1 MNDYNDPIA
10 LSGFLIAL
18 NTTLMLEKRGII
30 SHEDTKEIIEQA
42 LLNLETHQTTAGPD
56 NQATFQSARSIL
68 EGLRT
73 LVSRPSAQ
81 R

>member
-18 NTTLMLEKRGII
+18 NTTLMLEKKGVI
-30 SHEDTKEIIEQA
+30 SHEETKEIIEQA
-42 LLNLETHQTTAGPD
+42 LLNLETQQTKAGPD
-56 NQATFQSARSIL
+56 NKATFETARSIL
-68 EGLRT
+68 EGLRV